1 MLEFPLLRWLFGVL
15 LFRATGGFP
24 ARFLN
29 LCDSEN
35 LRVWHLRQDKGG
47 VSALV
52 SPRDY
57 RRLRLAAR
65 KAGMTVR
72 CLEKR
77 GLPFF
82 LHQHRNRAGLL
93 AGAVVCAVLAVFC
106 SGFLWTVETTGNER
120 VSDSEIL
127 AAAAKIG
134 LYPGAK
140 KPKDNG
146 EVLAIRLQQELDGA
160 LSWAAVNLI
169 GSRCVIEVRD
179 AERQTTL
186 PDPPYGAPADLVA
199 DFDGQ
204 ILSLEVHSGVK
215 ANEVGNGVKKGDLLI
230 SGTRKDREGKPYYY
244 EARGVVTALH
254 NDRRSMEGALRPAL
268 YAPRAVRRVSVLH
281 LWHLSIPLGLFPR
294 GKDYTAYSHTSA
306 LTLRG
311 VKLPFALET
320 KTRIYWAKQPADGTA
335 LLFDSFVLSCAD
347 TYRNTRVLS
356 GEVTVQTKGESCTV
370 IQQSRVIDFMGV
382 SRVLQAK
389 ED

>member
-268 YAPRAVRRVSVLH
+268 YAPRAVRRVCVLH

-294 GKDYTAYSHTSA
+294 GKDSRQSDCIENLPLVQIRTRTSR
-306 LTLRG
+306 T
-311 VKLPFALET
+311 
-320 KTRIYWAKQPADGTA
+320 
-335 LLFDSFVLSCAD
+335 
-347 TYRNTRVLS
+347 
-356 GEVTVQTKGESCTV
+356 
-370 IQQSRVIDFMGV
+370 
-382 SRVLQAK
+382 